1 MVETVLHGCDQWQ
14 KTQRFSDQMEAG
26 NSLQATS
33 IDSETGKVRVQETRR
48 DSKDVSVSKI
58 YDKTICTEQKEPA
71 EIVFTAAV

>member
-1 MVETVLHGCDQWQ
+1 
-14 KTQRFSDQMEAG
+14 MEAG